1 MSQGTNQ
8 LKILE
13 LIKNVYEILS
23 GNKKT
28 SKREKNKQQQLRTKQ
43 KLKFAIELYGY
54 PAASNRIRLPIDR
67 T

>member
-1 MSQGTNQ
+1 MYTTSYQE
-8 LKILE
+8 K
-13 LIKNVYEILS
+13 
-23 GNKKT
+23 KKT

-54 PAASNRIRLPIDR
+54 TAASNRIRLPIDR

>member
-1 MSQGTNQ
+1 MYTQSYQET
-8 LKILE
+8 
-13 LIKNVYEILS
+13 
-23 GNKKT
+23 KKT

>member
-1 MSQGTNQ
+1 MYTTSYQETKKQEKEKRINNSN
-8 LKILE
+8 LE
-13 LIKNVYEILS
+13 
-23 GNKKT
+23 KK
-28 SKREKNKQQQLRTKQ
+28 